1 MAGIC
6 YLLRTIKLHIT
17 LLLRT
22 VSFLWDRHKNRRFLC
37 KFVKS
42 EAMRGSIISIILL
55 LMTTGL
61 SAQTFAVDCAN
72 NTGAEI
78 GVTVVLK
85 TPAGKSLS
93 FRCDR
98 FETKSFECDLK
109 ETGEYS
115 LTVIFREGGGRK
127 PVIPFGACKFTVT
140 GAETSVKAETS
151 CGLMNMVIPCESQ
164 IFLDSCGESD
174 SSEYSNRRHGTL
186 TVRKFYPA
194 SAGTEVTTSDNLTEK
209 TSAWD
214 ISVMSLPEEN

>member
-1 MAGIC
+1 MTENRD
-6 YLLRTIKLHIT
+6 LLSVGNHQVAFHAAFPYIWNVFNKCET
-17 LLLRT
+17 
-22 VSFLWDRHKNRRFLC
+22 
-37 KFVKS
+37 
-42 EAMRGSIISIILL
+42 MRESIISIILF

-61 SAQTFAVDCAN
+61 SAQTFSVDCAN
-72 NTGAEI
+72 NIGAEI

-85 TPAGKSLS
+85 SPAGKSLS
-93 FRCDR
+93 FRCDKL
-98 FETKSFECDLK
+98 ETKSFECDLK

-115 LTVIFREGGGRK
+115 LTVIFKENGSRK
-127 PVIPFGACKFTVT
+127 PVIPFGVCKFTVT

>member
-1 MAGIC
+1 
-6 YLLRTIKLHIT
+6 
-17 LLLRT
+17 
-22 VSFLWDRHKNRRFLC
+22 
-37 KFVKS
+37 
-42 EAMRGSIISIILL
+42 MRGSIISIILL